1 VIELLFWAVMMIGLM
16 LFLCIGSAIC
26 NAIVWFSDRRHR
38 PMATVRRG
46 A

>member
-1 VIELLFWAVMMIGLM
+1 MIELIFWTVMMIGL
-16 LFLCIGSAIC
+16 LLLLCIGSAIC
-26 NAIVWFSDRRHR
+26 NVIVWFADRRRR